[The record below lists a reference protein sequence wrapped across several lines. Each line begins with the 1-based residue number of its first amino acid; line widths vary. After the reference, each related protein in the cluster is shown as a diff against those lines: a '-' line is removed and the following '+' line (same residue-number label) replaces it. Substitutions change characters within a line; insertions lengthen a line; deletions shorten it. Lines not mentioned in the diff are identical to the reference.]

1 VPILEHQSFNFM
13 RNPIIRTIYLYLFA
27 LIGLGMLVVGAS
39 MLINIGLKT
48 WIFTR
53 ADQVDVYNQP
63 MPLYLKDPSVASV
76 EDLKICADKCQLT
89 KIQKE
94 QIANWLIDYENW
106 QENEKN
112 RGADYYL
119 IRNRE
124 RQASTAISLILV
136 GLPLWLFHWAIIK
149 KDLRNKKEEIINS

>member
-1 VPILEHQSFNFM
+1 M

-48 WIFTR
+48 WIFTK
-53 ADQVDVYNQP
+53 ADQVDVYSQP
-63 MPLYLKDPSVASV
+63 MPLYLKDSSIASV

-94 QIANWLIDYENW
+94 QIDNWLIDYENW
-106 QENEKN
+106 KQNEGSRDQKYYVNSN
-112 RGADYYL
+112 RQ
-119 IRNRE
+119 
-124 RQASTAISLILV
+124 RQASTAISLIFV

-149 KDLRNKKEEIINS
+149 RDLRKNREEENKLL